1 MSYICWRRR
10 ASCGLRTVAMSL
22 NAISCCVSVSA
33 TSDEMPLSVTR
44 HPSNLSACATVL
56 SIPEAPEPQDASARL
71 RSPDHDT
78 VVAQRHPSRCRQRLQ
93 ATAPGVGLHQYYN
106 RRRARICHASARLAI
121 SSTARHMPSEAC
133 GDFNS
138 ISPPAVSALLSR
150 SSAHCCRP
158 WGRAV
163 TTRSAHLA
171 SPARPLVV
179 LSLPGTK
186 VLLPA
191 LNYCD
196 YFRDSVAYL
205 LSSRVSLQQWCALI
219 PRIRG
224 IVACVWRRVAAP
236 DVRRFRRR
244 CSAMHWRID

>member
-22 NAISCCVSVSA
+22 NAISCCVNVSA

-138 ISPPAVSALLSR
+138 ISPR
-150 SSAHCCRP
+150 
-158 WGRAV
+158 GRAV